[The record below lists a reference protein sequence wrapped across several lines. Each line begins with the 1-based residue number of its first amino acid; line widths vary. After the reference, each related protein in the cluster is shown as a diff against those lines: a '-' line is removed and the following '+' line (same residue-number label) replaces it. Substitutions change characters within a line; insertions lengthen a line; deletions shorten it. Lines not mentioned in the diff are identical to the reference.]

1 MVTATSKQAYANNP
15 GLITQRER
23 VGEYLLQRTLDGRM
37 SSDSDVANALGIP
50 AGTVSARRN
59 ELFESRLVAFGMEW
73 IPAMMVDKLDRAT
86 RQTVATWCMVIFHGD
101 DVLTAKR
108 RTIEFISQLKR
119 KQNEIP
125 DLL

>member
-1 MVTATSKQAYANNP
+1 MVTATSKAAYANNP

-37 SSDSDVANALGIP
+37 SSDNDAARDLVIP

-59 ELFESRLVAFGMEW
+59 ELFESRIIAFDMEW
-73 IPAMMVDKLDRAT
+73 IPAMMVDRLDRAT
-86 RQTVATWCMVIFHGD
+86 GQTVATWCMVIYQGD

-119 KQNEIP
+119 K
-125 DLL
+125 